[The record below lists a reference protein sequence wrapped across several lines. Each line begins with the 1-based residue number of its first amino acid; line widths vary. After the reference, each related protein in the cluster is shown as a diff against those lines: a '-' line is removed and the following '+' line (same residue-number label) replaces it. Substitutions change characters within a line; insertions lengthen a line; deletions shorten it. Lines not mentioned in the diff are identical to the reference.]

1 MIISRRIGLSMT
13 GIVQFLA
20 KHDLNTLKLWSEKG
34 YNYVKNYD
42 KELSHQLNVPESI
55 KITSVKPSG
64 TVSLLAGATPGLF
77 ILYSRSS
84 FPTLSILH

>member
-1 MIISRRIGLSMT
+1 MLVLRRIGLSMT

-34 YNYVKNYD
+34 YLFVKDYD
-42 KELSHQLNVPESI
+42 KELSQQLNVPESI

-64 TVSLLAGATPGLF
+64 TVSLLAGATPG
-77 ILYSRSS
+77 
-84 FPTLSILH
+84 